1 MGLHTKWKWKYRENT
16 LALSQKV
23 PVPNRHHDLTQQMQ
37 ARNNYLEEESRNP
50 TCFIQAAI

>member
-23 PVPNRHHDLTQQMQ
+23 PVPNCHHDLTQQMQ